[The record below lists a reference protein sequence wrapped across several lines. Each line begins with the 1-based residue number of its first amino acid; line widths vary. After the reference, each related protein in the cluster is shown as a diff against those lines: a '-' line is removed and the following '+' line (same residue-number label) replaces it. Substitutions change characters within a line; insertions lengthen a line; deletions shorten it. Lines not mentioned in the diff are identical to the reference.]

1 MVFVK
6 AINKSDKKLIFRN
19 QVAWTSEALF
29 DLFFYC

>member
-6 AINKSDKKLIFRN
+6 AINKKLIFRN

-29 DLFFYC
+29 ELFFTANGQ